1 MTTDLFDF
9 LKRRFRTPEL
19 PVAAQKTAYRLR
31 SWPPLHGNARTA
43 EVLRMLSRMSMRPVS
58 AKWFVRESGLAPA
71 EGERLLKMLV
81 EAHYIEAIDVAS
93 YGAARE

>member
-1 MTTDLFDF
+1 MRIDLFGF
-9 LKRRFRTPEL
+9 LKWRCRTSEP
-19 PVAAQKTAYRLR
+19 PAAPCKTAYRLR
-31 SWPPLHGNARTA
+31 SWPPLHGKARTA
-43 EVLRMLSRMSMRPVS
+43 DVLRVLSRMSMRPVS

-81 EAHYIEAIDVAS
+81 EAHHVEAIDVGS